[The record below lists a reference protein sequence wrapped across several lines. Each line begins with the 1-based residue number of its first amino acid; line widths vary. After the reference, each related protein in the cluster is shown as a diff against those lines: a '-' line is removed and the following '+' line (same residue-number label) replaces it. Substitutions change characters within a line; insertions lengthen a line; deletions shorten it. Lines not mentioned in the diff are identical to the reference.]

1 MWTLMSDG
9 EATEAIGV
17 VADIRRESKFQLRL
31 VEVISSIKDA
41 NLLILMYP
49 TREHMAE
56 WLLVEI
62 VKLLR
67 DPLNLESLKIFVE
80 DNVLGEG
87 EYTIPTSTV
96 FGLSKSQ

>member
-17 VADIRRESKFQLRL
+17 VADIRRESKFRLRL

-62 VKLLR
+62 VKLLKR
-67 DPLNLESLKIFVE
+67 PLKFRKLEDFCSKPDILLKTMF
-80 DNVLGEG
+80 
-87 EYTIPTSTV
+87 
-96 FGLSKSQ
+96 

>member
-1 MWTLMSDG
+1 MSDG

-17 VADIRRESKFQLRL
+17 VADIRRESKFRLRL

-41 NLLILMYP
+41 NLSILMYP

>member
-17 VADIRRESKFQLRL
+17 VADIRRESKFRLRL

-56 WLLVEI
+56 WPLVEI
-62 VKLLR
+62 VKLLK
-67 DPLNLESLKIFVE
+67 DPLN
-80 DNVLGEG
+80 
-87 EYTIPTSTV
+87 
-96 FGLSKSQ
+96 